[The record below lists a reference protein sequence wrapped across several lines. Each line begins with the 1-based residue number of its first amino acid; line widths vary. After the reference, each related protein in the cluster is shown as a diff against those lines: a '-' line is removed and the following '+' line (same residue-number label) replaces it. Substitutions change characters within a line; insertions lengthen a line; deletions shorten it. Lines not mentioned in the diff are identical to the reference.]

1 MIRPQPCGSIEFVS
15 ALFTKNT
22 ARRLTFSTRSQSA
35 TGMSSSSD
43 WVKMPA
49 LLTRMSTGPRPACTC
64 SAMAAVAVSSLTS
77 QRTNSPR
84 RPAASISART
94 PAACSGPA
102 WSTTATSAPSRAN
115 AAAMPCP
122 IPDAAPVTTAT
133 CPQASPCRS
142 FLLDTVP
149 GARVPVSRAD
159 HTPAISAAVAIS
171 NRCRM
176 SSSDASCCARSS
188 LPTQSSA
195 MIT

>member
-1 MIRPQPCGSIEFVS
+1 MAR
-15 ALFTKNT
+15 T
-22 ARRLTFSTRSQSA
+22 AA
-35 TGMSSSSD
+35 
-43 WVKMPA
+43 
-49 LLTRMSTGPRPACTC
+49 
-64 SAMAAVAVSSLTS
+64 SSLTS

-84 RPAASISART
+84 RPAAPISART

-133 CPQASPCRS
+133 LPSS
-142 FLLDTVP
+142 FPMPLFPMNYAAGGAGP
-149 GARVPVSRAD
+149 GSTAD
-159 HTPAISAAVAIS
+159 HTPAISAAVAMS

-176 SSSDASCCARSS
+176 SSSDASCCTRSS